1 VHDCLILEEA
11 KAANEPDPMI
21 FKAQVSLESGFNV
34 FAISPDSPC
43 GIHIGWTDEES
54 KSFGLMQLTPAC
66 GWLQAALNPDG
77 HPNMTKDMASD
88 QWATSVFNP
97 LLNIAEGVRA
107 IQVNRATVTRRFPG
121 CTEVEYTG
129 MALAASNRGSRFG
142 HRLQRDECGRTD
154 VRRQRLAEVPRSRA
168 RRGLAEPLLA
178 FHRPSGEARDDMALK
193 DDRRGDDRQHGHH
206 GNGRHLAPWFFMFA
220 REKADRDR
228 YRSLLRGGGERERV
242 EKLVVSEDEDQNAR
256 RRDPWHREG

>member
-1 VHDCLILEEA
+1 LSSIRTLASIVVIAAISGCEFGTTPPVSSTTCDPMPQCNGDAGPPDPLYTCGGPWDMYDCLILEEA

-43 GIHIGWTDEES
+43 GPHMGWTDAES

-66 GWLQAALNPDG
+66 GWLQAALNLDG

-107 IQVNRATVTRRFPG
+107 IQVGRANVTRRFPG
-121 CTEVEYTG
+121 CTEVEYTR
-129 MALAASNRGSRFG
+129 MALAAFNQGSNSVTGCNAMNAAALTYVTNVLVRYHDLARGAG
-142 HRLQRDECGRTD
+142 W
-154 VRRQRLAEVPRSRA
+154 PN
-168 RRGLAEPLLA
+168 P
-178 FHRPSGEARDDMALK
+178 
-193 DDRRGDDRQHGHH
+193 
-206 GNGRHLAPWFFMFA
+206 
-220 REKADRDR
+220 
-228 YRSLLRGGGERERV
+228 Y
-242 EKLVVSEDEDQNAR
+242 
-256 RRDPWHREG
+256 